1 MSDFD
6 FAQHRQ
12 TQDLAEA
19 ARLMRDYFEVKSE
32 LEAREA
38 QADELRRDLQVI
50 VESLGGS
57 IKIDHV
63 GTAAITPAST
73 SQSYDKTGINN
84 VLSLVIMSSAQAQ
97 KNGDLHTFRML
108 AEIAQ
113 LIEAARKDTTR
124 KAALRITGAK

>member
-6 FAQHRQ
+6 FTQHRQ
-12 TQDLAEA
+12 AQDLAEA

-38 QADELRRDLQVI
+38 QADDLRRNLQII
-50 VESLGGS
+50 VEALGGS
-57 IKIDHV
+57 VKVDHV

-124 KAALRITGAK
+124 KATLRITGAK